1 MKKTA
6 ISTLLFLL
14 ATLYMELLPGSVE
27 TTKHNLSAS
36 GAGSVKAASESQIC
50 IFCHTPHNASPQVP
64 LWNKRDP
71 GLNYTPYSSSTADA
85 TPGQPTGASL
95 LCLSC
100 HDGTIALGD
109 LLSRDT
115 PVAMAGGVTT
125 MPEGRTKLGTD
136 LSDDHPVS
144 FQYTEALASLDGKL
158 VSPSTLSGPVKLD
171 ATGQVQCTSCHDPHN
186 NSNGNFLVMS
196 DAYGALCESCH
207 TIYHKPTSHQIS
219 AQPWDGIG
227 PDPWPNTE
235 WTTVRENSCYN
246 CHTPHAAGGNRLLKH
261 AQEEQ
266 ICLDCHNGHV
276 AHTDSISSAFQ
287 KPFTHPLDLTSGV
300 HDPTE
305 NTLVTDRHVECQD
318 CHNPHAAQPWAGGG
332 SELPSGVLRDVR
344 GITIGGSEI
353 YPITEGY
360 QLCFRCHGD
369 TQPTSG
375 VYTNR
380 LVPEANVRLDFSP
393 ANPSYHPVAS
403 PGRNP
408 NVPSLVSPW
417 NTGSTMECID
427 CHSNDNDSGNG
438 PANRGPHGSVYRPIL
453 QRQYITTDPNPES
466 ASAYAL
472 CYKCHDRSSILGDQS
487 FSQHRRHISGMGG
500 GGGSLNTPC
509 NVCHDPH
516 GVRPSGLHSGTKLIN
531 FDLDVVQ
538 PNSDGLLYY
547 QSTGTF
553 EGSCYLSCHGKNHN
567 PCTYGGGGGGGG
579 MGCMGP

>member
-1 MKKTA
+1 MNKTA
-6 ISTLLFLL
+6 ISILLFTLSV
-14 ATLYMELLPGSVE
+14 LYMELLSGGIE

-36 GAGSVKAASESQIC
+36 GTGSIKATSESEIC

-64 LWNKRDP
+64 LWNRQDA
-71 GLNYTPYSSSTADA
+71 GQNYTPYSSSTSDA
-85 TPGQPTGASL
+85 APGQPTGASL

-109 LLSRDT
+109 LISRDT

-125 MPEGRTKLGTD
+125 MPEGRSKLGTD

-144 FQYTEALASLDGKL
+144 FEYTEALATADGRLK
-158 VSPSTLSGPVKLD
+158 SPSTLTGAVKLD
-171 ATGQVQCTSCHDPHN
+171 ASGQVQCTSCHDPHD
-186 NSNGNFLVMS
+186 NSNGKFLVKG
-196 DAYGALCESCH
+196 DGYGALCETCH
-207 TIYHKPTSHQIS
+207 TAYHDITSHQITGKS
-219 AQPWDGIG
+219 WDGIG
-227 PDPWPNTE
+227 PDPWPYTE
-235 WTTVRENSCYN
+235 WTTVNANACYS
-246 CHTPHAAGGNRLLKH
+246 CHTPHQAGGERLLKH
-261 AQEEQ
+261 AAEEQ
-266 ICLDCHNGHV
+266 VCLDCHNGHV
-276 AHTDSISSAFQ
+276 ARSNIDTALSKISA
-287 KPFTHPLDLTSGV
+287 HPLNLTTGV

-305 NTLVTDRHVECQD
+305 NVLVSDRHVECQD
-318 CHNPHAAQPWAGGG
+318 CHNSHAVWPIAAGMGT
-332 SELPSGVLRDVR
+332 LRNVR
-344 GITIGGSEI
+344 GITIGGAEVD
-353 YPITEGY
+353 PITAEY

-369 TQPTSG
+369 TQPSAE
-375 VYTNR
+375 VRTNR
-380 LVPEANVRLDFSP
+380 LIPEPNVRLDFSTS
-393 ANPSYHPVAS
+393 NPSYHPIAA
-403 PGRNP
+403 PGANP
-408 NVPSLVSPW
+408 NVPSLISPW
-417 NTGSTMECID
+417 STGSTMKCTD
-427 CHSNDNDSGNG
+427 CHDNDEPFPG
-438 PANRGPHGSVYRPIL
+438 PDSTSRGPHGSNYQPIL

-487 FSQHRRHISGMGG
+487 FSKHRRHISGMGGGG

-567 PCTYGGGGGGGG
+567 PCTYGGGGGGG